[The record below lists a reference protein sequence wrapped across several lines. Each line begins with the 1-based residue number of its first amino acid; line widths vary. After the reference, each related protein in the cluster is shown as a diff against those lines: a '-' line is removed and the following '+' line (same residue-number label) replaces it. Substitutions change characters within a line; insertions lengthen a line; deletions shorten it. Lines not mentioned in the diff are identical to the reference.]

1 DCRKFGGIPYKL
13 WWHRP
18 PQRPARSQTLAEDA
32 EDMTM
37 KPILLLFALSL
48 SLAACGIKGDPEPPP
63 SYQQAQ

>member
-1 DCRKFGGIPYKL
+1 
-13 WWHRP
+13 
-18 PQRPARSQTLAEDA
+18 
-32 EDMTM
+32 MTM